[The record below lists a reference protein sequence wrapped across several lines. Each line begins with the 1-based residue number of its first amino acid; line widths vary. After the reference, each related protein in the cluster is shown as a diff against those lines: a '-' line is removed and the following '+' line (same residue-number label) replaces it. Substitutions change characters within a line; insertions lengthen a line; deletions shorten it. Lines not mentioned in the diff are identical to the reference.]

1 MAKLS
6 SKKRKKLPKTAFA
19 YPSQRKYPIHDRA
32 HARNALARAAQKK
45 TMGSYAHVAAAVRRR
60 YPDMVVGKKKGS
72 SKPSARR
79 RSPKRRGTGRR
90 GASSRTRR
98 R

>member
-1 MAKLS
+1 MAKL
-6 SKKRKKLPKTAFA
+6 KAKQRKNLPKTAFA

-60 YPDMVVGKKKGS
+60 YPDMAVGKKKRPTKS
-72 SKPSARR
+72 TS
-79 RSPKRRGTGRR
+79 KRRNTKRR
-90 GASSRTRR
+90 TTSRSKRR
-98 R
+98 